1 MNHLLETDELQ
12 SRLGDEGVAVVDL
25 SHPYHHEN
33 HRVPGAMH
41 VAYRDIVEARPPV
54 DGLVAL
60 DDHLAS
66 RFAAAGLAP
75 EQKVIAYDDEGG
87 AKAARFLWTLDLL
100 GHRRWALLN
109 GGLIAWLAEGRP
121 VEAGPSRARSGNY
134 PIEHRRDDVTA
145 SRQHVLQRLG
155 HPDVVLVDA
164 RTLAEFRGLDLRAN
178 RGGHIP
184 GAVNVDWTLNVDPEH
199 QVRMRPPGLLRSMF
213 ERFGVTPDK
222 EIIVYCQTHFRS
234 AHTYVALKT
243 LGYPRVRGYPG
254 AWSEWGN
261 DSGLPIE

>member
-1 MNHLLETDELQ
+1 MNYLLETDELQ
-12 SRLGDEGVAVVDL
+12 SRLGDEGLAVVDL

-54 DGLVAL
+54 DGLVPL

-66 RFAAAGLAP
+66 RFAAAGLTP
-75 EQKVIAYDDEGG
+75 EQEIVAYDDEGG

-109 GGLIAWLAEGRP
+109 GGLIAWLAEDRP
-121 VEAGPSRARSGNY
+121 VEAGPSRTPLGNY
-134 PIEHRRDDVTA
+134 AIERRCEDVTA
-145 SRQHVLQRLG
+145 SRQYILQNLE

-164 RTLAEFRGLDLRAN
+164 RTLAEFRGLDRRAN

-184 GAVNVDWTLNVDPEH
+184 GAVNVDWTLNVDPEY
-199 QVRMRPPGLLRSMF
+199 QVRMRPLPLLRSMF
-213 ERFGVTPDK
+213 ESFGVAPDK
-222 EIIVYCQTHFRS
+222 EIIVYCQTHHRS

-254 AWSEWGN
+254 SWSEWGN
-261 DSGLPIE
+261 DLSLPIE